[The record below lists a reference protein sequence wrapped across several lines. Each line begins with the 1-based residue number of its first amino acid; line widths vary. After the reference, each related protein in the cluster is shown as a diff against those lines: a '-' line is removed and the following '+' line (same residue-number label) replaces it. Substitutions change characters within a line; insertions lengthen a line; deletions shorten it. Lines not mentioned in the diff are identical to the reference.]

1 MPVSGAPPE
10 FNANGRGPEK
20 VGCAQGP
27 KATII
32 AVSVAVL
39 LPVFGSLVVDDTV
52 AVLVIGWATVGVTT
66 IVIVAAAPL
75 AMVPSAHWTTPLS
88 SPPQLPCEGVTDPN
102 VTLVGNTS
110 LTTTESAASGPALAT
125 VSV

>member
-32 AVSVAVL
+32 AMS
-39 LPVFGSLVVDDTV
+39 V